1 MLSNKTIKL
10 IGIVVSAIGIAVDVV
25 SKVVETKQME
35 EMVHEEV
42 NKALAQKE
50 DEEE

>member
-10 IGIVVSAIGIAVDVV
+10 IGIVVSAIGIAVDVI
-25 SKVVETKQME
+25 SKVVETKQIE
-35 EMVHEEV
+35 DMVQEKVDE
-42 NKALAQKE
+42 AFAQRE